1 MRKRLSYER
10 KVSSEGSSDADGTCR
25 AEEFI
30 MLRKKPVDGA
40 GGLGR
45 NGGGLE
51 LEEDAPKL
59 DDDDEMGRCTSIGVS
74 S

>member
-1 MRKRLSYER
+1 
-10 KVSSEGSSDADGTCR
+10 
-25 AEEFI
+25 